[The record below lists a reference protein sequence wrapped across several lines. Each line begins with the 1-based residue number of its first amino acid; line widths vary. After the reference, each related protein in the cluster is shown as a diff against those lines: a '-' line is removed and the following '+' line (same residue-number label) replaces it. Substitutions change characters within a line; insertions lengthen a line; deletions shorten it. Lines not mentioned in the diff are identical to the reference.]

1 MKNVLLRTSAG
12 SLGKPLADGVKKKRM
27 KKPFTGGSNPL
38 MVKGLT
44 LEAYS
49 KFRKVFYLGT
59 IQM

>member
-1 MKNVLLRTSAG
+1 MKNVLLRTSAE
-12 SLGKPLADGVKKKRM
+12 SLDKPLADGVKKK

-44 LEAYS
+44 LETYS
-49 KFRKVFYLGT
+49 KFRIVFYRGT

>member
-12 SLGKPLADGVKKKRM
+12 SLDKPLADGVKKEK

-49 KFRKVFYLGT
+49 KFRIVFYRGT